1 MSDTVSVV
9 DASPRRRFPE
19 RIGRY
24 ELLLPIASGGTATVY
39 LGRVHGI
46 GGFEREVAVK
56 VMHPHLYRQGEE
68 PDLAGADLI
77 EEAKLAV
84 RIRHP
89 NVVPVLD
96 VGEDPEGIF
105 LVMDYVEGE
114 SLAALLRLSKAS
126 TEELPVP
133 IALRI
138 LCDAY
143 AGLDAAHELRN
154 ARGAELGIV
163 HRDFSPQNILV
174 GIDGV
179 AKLTDFGIAKAA
191 DRDSRTRSGMVKGKA
206 GYMSPEQARAQPLDR
221 RSDVW
226 AAGVVAW
233 EVLAGRR
240 LFEHSDPVAIAL
252 AIVTQRAPRIR
263 SVVAEVPADADEAIA
278 MALTRDRDQRLATVA
293 ELGRRLAAAWGTE
306 LASRAEV
313 AECVTR
319 LAGDRIA
326 ARRAR
331 AQEILEQRSATAS
344 SWAADAHATEPVAPA
359 EDARAVTPRRR
370 PAALTLAL
378 GALIA
383 GGLVFA
389 AVQRDPPEPDAAE
402 PAQGEEL
409 DAPARSADVVDSV
422 ASAQALPSAS
432 AAVTNAGTVTLRQP
446 PAPRTRVAPASAT
459 SATPLGPNPYE
470 VP

>member
-1 MSDTVSVV
+1 
-9 DASPRRRFPE
+9 
-19 RIGRY
+19 
-24 ELLLPIASGGTATVY
+24 LLPIASGGTATVY
-39 LGRVHGI
+39 LGRVQGI

-56 VMHPHLYRQGEE
+56 VMHPHLYRHGEE
-68 PDLAGADLI
+68 PDPAGADLI
-77 EEAKLAV
+77 DEAKLAV

-114 SLAALLRLSKAS
+114 SLAALLRLAKADA
-126 TEELPVP
+126 EPLPVP

-138 LCDAY
+138 LCDAF
-143 AGLDAAHELRN
+143 AGLHAAHELCD
-154 ARGAELGIV
+154 AQGAELGIV

-240 LFEHSDPVAIAL
+240 LFGHSDPVAIAL

-263 SVVAEVPADADEAIA
+263 SVVPDVPADADDAIA
-278 MALTRDRDQRLATVA
+278 AALTRERDKRLETAA
-293 ELGRRLAAAWGTE
+293 ELGRRLAEAWGTE

-313 AECVTR
+313 AECVRR

-326 ARRAR
+326 GRRAH
-331 AQEILEQRSATAS
+331 AQEVLEQRSAMAS
-344 SWAADAHATEPVAPA
+344 SSVADATVEAEPATT
-359 EDARAVTPRRR
+359 RPRRR
-370 PAALTLAL
+370 LAVLAL

-383 GGLVFA
+383 GGLVLA
-389 AVQRDPPEPDAAE
+389 MLQRDEPQATE
-402 PAQGEEL
+402 PARGDEPV
-409 DAPARSADVVDSV
+409 APAQSVDV
-422 ASAQALPSAS
+422 AESAQAASSAS
-432 AAVTNAGTVTLRQP
+432 AAPTNETA
-446 PAPRTRVAPASAT
+446 APRQSATPRARARGAPAIAT
-459 SATPLGPNPYE
+459 NATPLGPNPYE